1 MRFITHFH
9 YWPALAALYLV
20 YAWRICSFE
29 TLQLTPMNKQTKG
42 ERELK
47 DLLLLV
53 SVLINQDNWLWN
65 NWVICPVDVLVREK
79 QREGQIELC

>member
-1 MRFITHFH
+1 
-9 YWPALAALYLV
+9 
-20 YAWRICSFE
+20 
-29 TLQLTPMNKQTKG
+29 MNKQTKG